1 MQSAN
6 AALEREIE
14 ADARKGVG
22 FPSSH
27 DLLMP
32 ILNRHFIFKC
42 GSSSTKMKRGSLD
55 ANCSLPR
62 NVFLGAVDV
71 AK

>member
-27 DLLMP
+27 DE
-32 ILNRHFIFKC
+32 K
-42 GSSSTKMKRGSLD
+42 
-55 ANCSLPR
+55 
-62 NVFLGAVDV
+62 
-71 AK
+71 